1 MIPQTPE
8 FAVPILK
15 AVVLFSSAVL
25 LFLSEPAINRMSQC
39 SKFITRLSFHLLAVG
54 GAGNVLW
61 VMLGDTPNWPETIVI
76 TGAALLL
83 LLDRV
88 RPGSRSDRS

>member
-15 AVVLFSSAVL
+15 TLVVVSSTVL
-25 LFLSEPAINRMSQC
+25 LFLSEPAINRMSAC

-54 GAGNVLW
+54 GAGNLLW
-61 VMLGDTPNWPETIVI
+61 VLLGDAPNWPETIIVA
-76 TGAALLL
+76 GAALLL

-88 RPGSRSDRS
+88 RPWSRADRS